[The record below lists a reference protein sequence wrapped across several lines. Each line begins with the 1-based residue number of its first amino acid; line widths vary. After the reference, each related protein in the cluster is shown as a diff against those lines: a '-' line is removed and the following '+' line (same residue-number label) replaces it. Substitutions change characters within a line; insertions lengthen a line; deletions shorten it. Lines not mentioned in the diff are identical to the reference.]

1 MFLSDRITQALNDP
15 NEIFSEFLVRDI
27 KRELAPCTN
36 DDEFITTLR
45 RYDKTY
51 RATITK
57 LGNTEFK
64 LDAIRILMYRLSVNK
79 TDIGHIWPDWTPTE

>member
-15 NEIFSEFLVRDI
+15 NEVFSEFLVMDI

-45 RYDKTY
+45 RYDKIY
-51 RATITK
+51 RNTITK

-64 LDAIRILMYRLSVNK
+64 LDAVRILMYRVDK
-79 TDIGHIWPDWTPTE
+79 TITEQVWPDWTPTE